1 MSLIDYANDVNLD
14 VEKIKQLCDK
24 LGITYEDDNTLLN
37 DYDIVMLDKEV
48 ENINVDEDSLE
59 DELSDEE
66 VTDIAEELAQQ
77 SNIDLENQKSFEKV
91 KSKVVKKQEAKNNF
105 AK

>member
-1 MSLIDYANDVNLD
+1 MMSLIDYANDVNLD

-48 ENINVDEDSLE
+48 E
-59 DELSDEE
+59 
-66 VTDIAEELAQQ
+66 
-77 SNIDLENQKSFEKV
+77 K
-91 KSKVVKKQEAKNNF
+91 
-105 AK
+105 